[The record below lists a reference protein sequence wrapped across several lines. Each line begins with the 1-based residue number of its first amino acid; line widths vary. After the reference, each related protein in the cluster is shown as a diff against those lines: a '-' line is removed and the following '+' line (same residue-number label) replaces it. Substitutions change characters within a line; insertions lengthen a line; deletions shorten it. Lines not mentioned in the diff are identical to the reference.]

1 MTRSGKVMSEDQ
13 VRYMKKKG
21 EEARKKRSN
30 SDYIFYRNN
39 IALNKPHSTLKDLGF
54 PTFLTL

>member
-1 MTRSGKVMSEDQ
+1 MSEDQ

-21 EEARKKRSN
+21 EEAKKKRRN

-54 PTFLTL
+54 PTFLIL